1 MEIFWFSG
9 DRAERCSPEALG
21 SLLAREDGFVWVD
34 LPECDEAALDL
45 LAKHFGFHQLAIRDC
60 RERNHIAKLR
70 AYPDHL
76 FAILHAPEPGSG
88 GQVHL
93 RELDYFAGHRY
104 LVTVHGPAGPEVP
117 LDKLLSET
125 RATARRIETG
135 RFRPGSPAELSHAIV
150 SGLAAH
156 QETFVEQV
164 AEKVAALERHVLA
177 PGRSN
182 PEGSLEE
189 MFRARHE
196 LLTVRTM
203 AAACREV
210 YARMIGIAR
219 FLPPEAMPFIEDL
232 VDQFERVRAVCDGE
246 KEFLQGVVDFHQSRT
261 TTKINIA
268 MERLALISAVVLPI
282 TAVTG
287 IYGMNIIV
295 NQQTQPLEVGL
306 VLGTVAVI
314 AVAMLSWAKRRG
326 WW

>member
-1 MEIFWFSG
+1 
-9 DRAERCSPEALG
+9 
-21 SLLAREDGFVWVD
+21 
-34 LPECDEAALDL
+34 
-45 LAKHFGFHQLAIRDC
+45 
-60 RERNHIAKLR
+60 
-70 AYPDHL
+70 
-76 FAILHAPEPGSG
+76 
-88 GQVHL
+88 
-93 RELDYFAGHRY
+93 
-104 LVTVHGPAGPEVP
+104 VP

-125 RATARRIETG
+125 RAAARRIESG
-135 RFRPGSPAELSHAIV
+135 RFLPRTPAELSHAIV

-156 QETFVEQV
+156 QEAFVGKV

-177 PGRSN
+177 PGHAN
-182 PEGSLEE
+182 PERSLEE

-232 VDQFERVRAVCDGE
+232 VDQFERVRALCDGE
-246 KEFLQGVVDFHQSRT
+246 KEFLQGVVDFYQSRT

-295 NQQTQPLEVGL
+295 NQRTQPLEVGI

-314 AVAMLSWAKRRG
+314 AIAMLSWAKRRG

>member
-1 MEIFWFSG
+1 
-9 DRAERCSPEALG
+9 
-21 SLLAREDGFVWVD
+21 
-34 LPECDEAALDL
+34 
-45 LAKHFGFHQLAIRDC
+45 
-60 RERNHIAKLR
+60 
-70 AYPDHL
+70 
-76 FAILHAPEPGSG
+76 
-88 GQVHL
+88 
-93 RELDYFAGHRY
+93 
-104 LVTVHGPAGPEVP
+104 
-117 LDKLLSET
+117 
-125 RATARRIETG
+125 
-135 RFRPGSPAELSHAIV
+135 
-150 SGLAAH
+150 
-156 QETFVEQV
+156 
-164 AEKVAALERHVLA
+164 VLA

-182 PEGSLEE
+182 PERSLEE

-232 VDQFERVRAVCDGE
+232 ADQFERVRALCDGE
-246 KEFLQGVVDFHQSRT
+246 KEFLQSVVDFHQSRT

-306 VLGTVAVI
+306 VLGTVALI
-314 AVAMLSWAKRRG
+314 AIAMLSWAKRRG